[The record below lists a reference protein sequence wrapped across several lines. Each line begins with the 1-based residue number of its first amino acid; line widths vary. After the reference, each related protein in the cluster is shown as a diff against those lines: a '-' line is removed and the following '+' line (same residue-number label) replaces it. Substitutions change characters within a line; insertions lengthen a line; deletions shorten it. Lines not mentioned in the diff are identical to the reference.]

1 MIPVAKSFPSDRAAQ
16 EFLEQQQRQEEER
29 QEEERR
35 RQEEERRRRRRIM
48 ERRRQESLRQQYRR
62 AFKRNMK
69 ARIRRSGNLYDLD
82 NQCRILSSYQNIR
95 QDLLLAF
102 RMRREALHDIEFTL
116 RGYVKI
122 KIFNTVSDTGSKLVY
137 DVVILRTLPTAD
149 FYSLK
154 NLTHVRRVTFQ
165 KKVIIPDYSEMLSDS
180 TVEIL
185 HFKDEAFI
193 GMSVFSNLSSL
204 RNVYFKKYASISAHA
219 FKNCGELNKVVFDRL
234 TKISMG
240 AFLGCKS
247 PAQIIGD
254 EIEIDYYT
262 YSQLFNSRVSFF
274 YEKLKFLRD
283 QGNRV
288 RI

>member
-1 MIPVAKSFPSDRAAQ
+1 M
-16 EFLEQQQRQEEER
+16 
-29 QEEERR
+29 R
-35 RQEEERRRRRRIM
+35 RQ
-48 ERRRQESLRQQYRR
+48 
-62 AFKRNMK
+62 AV
-69 ARIRRSGNLYDLD
+69 
-82 NQCRILSSYQNIR
+82 
-95 QDLLLAF
+95 
-102 RMRREALHDIEFTL
+102 HDIGFTI
-116 RGYVKI
+116 RGDRRLDMDI
-122 KIFNTVSDTGSKLVY
+122 KIFNTGIKLVY
-137 DVVILRTLPTAD
+137 DVVIKKRLATGD

-154 NLTHVRRVTFQ
+154 NLRNVRYVTFQ
-165 KKVIIPDYSEMLSDS
+165 KKVIIPDHSKMLSDS
-180 TVEIL
+180 TVEML

-219 FKNCGELNKVVFDRL
+219 FKNCGELNKVVFDRP

-262 YSQLFNSRVSFF
+262 YSQLFNSGVSFF
-274 YEKLKFLRD
+274 YEKLKFLRY
-283 QGNRV
+283 QRNRV